1 VLPTRA
7 RLFALLALLAV
18 AAVNVAGLLGIA
30 VARRGAME
38 EAERLF
44 ASETES
50 RARQLESRL
59 SATRADLAFL
69 AGSAPVQ
76 RLRAGDA
83 AGGLQ
88 GEAAFR
94 RQAAESA
101 LLLFLRAHPEVVRLT
116 VRGPAGEPLLLT
128 GRRGGVPVLWV
139 ATSPTGS
146 EGAAQAPDRPLLLAR
161 LAFGE
166 ETGRGA
172 AALEAELAATSLVA
186 PDRLFMGQ
194 SGSSAACGLTDGSG
208 RSLARGPVLEG
219 GTRRFTA
226 EASVTGEGWTPPPPW
241 RLTCVRAAEEA
252 VAGMEPL
259 SSRYRTTLFLN
270 LAVMALALLLGGF
283 AVREA
288 LRRER
293 SEARAHE
300 EARVRELERQLFH
313 AERLT
318 TVGRLAAGI
327 AHEINNPLEGMAN
340 YLGLLKDALSRGDV
354 EASQR
359 RLEGVRQG
367 LDRAALVVRQVLAH
381 AGPGRAPRTSFDLA
395 QVLGETAEFVRS
407 RGEFDRI
414 RFETSLPVTPLVVKG
429 SPIMIGQ
436 VATNLILNACEAQP
450 EGGEVAVVARREGER
465 VVAEVQDRGP
475 GVPEAARQRIFE
487 PFFSTKDSTGL
498 GLSVCHSIVRDH
510 GGDLVVVAR
519 DGGGAVFRMTLPV
532 AAAGTEAAA

>member
-1 VLPTRA
+1 MLPTRA
-7 RLFALLALLAV
+7 RLFAILALLAV
-18 AAVNVAGLLGIA
+18 VAVNVAGLLGIA
-30 VARRGAME
+30 MARRGAYE
-38 EAERLF
+38 EAERF
-44 ASETES
+44 FGSETLG

-76 RLRAGDA
+76 RLRGGEA
-83 AGGLQ
+83 AGGAQ

-101 LLLFLRAHPEVVRLT
+101 LLMFLRAHPEVVRLT
-116 VRGPAGEPLLLT
+116 VRGPAGKPLLLT

-139 ATSPTGS
+139 SSSPTGN
-146 EGAAQAPDRPLLLAR
+146 EGAAQSPDRPLLLAR
-161 LAFGE
+161 LAFNEDAGSN
-166 ETGRGA
+166 A
-172 AALEAELAATSLVA
+172 AALEAEVAATSLVS
-186 PDRLFMGQ
+186 PDEPFASPSEAGT
-194 SGSSAACGLTDGSG
+194 ACGLTDASG
-208 RSLARGPVLEG
+208 KVLARGATVSAARTLG
-219 GTRRFTA
+219 A
-226 EASVTGEGWTPPPPW
+226 EASVTSDGWTPPPPW
-241 RLTCVRAAEEA
+241 RLTCVRSAEAA

-259 SSRYRTTLFLN
+259 SSRYRMTLVLN

-283 AVREA
+283 AAREA

-293 SEARAHE
+293 SEAQARE
-300 EARVRELERQLFH
+300 EVRVRELERQLFH

-318 TVGRLAAGI
+318 TVGRLAAGL

-340 YLGLLKDALSRGDV
+340 YLSLLKDALARGDL

-367 LDRAALVVRQVLAH
+367 LDRAALVVRQVLAP
-381 AGPGRAPRTSFDLA
+381 AGPAGAPRAAFDLVR
-395 QVLGETAEFVRS
+395 VLGDTTAFVRS
-407 RGEFDRI
+407 RREFGRI
-414 RFETSLPVTPLVVKG
+414 RFETALPEAPLVVTG
-429 SPIMIGQ
+429 NPVMIGQ

-475 GVPEAARQRIFE
+475 GVPADVRERIFE

-510 GGDLVVVAR
+510 GGELVVGSR
-519 DGGGAVFRMTLPV
+519 DGGGAVFRMTLPA

>member
-1 VLPTRA
+1 VLKTRA

-18 AAVNVAGLLGIA
+18 VAVNGAGLLGIA
-30 VARRGAME
+30 MARRGAFE

-44 ASETES
+44 GSETQA

-59 SATRADLAFL
+59 SAIRADLAFL

-83 AGGLQ
+83 AKAGP

-101 LLLFLRAHPEVVRLT
+101 LLLFLRGHPEVVRLT
-116 VRGPAGEPLLLT
+116 VRGGAGEPLLLT

-139 ATSPTGS
+139 STSPTGN
-146 EGAAQAPDRPLLLAR
+146 EGAAQSPDRPLLVAR

-166 ETGRGA
+166 AGSDA
-172 AALEAELAATSLVA
+172 AALEAEVAATSLIS
-186 PDRLFMGQ
+186 PDEAFVD
-194 SGSSAACGLTDGSG
+194 SGSAGASGGLTDGSG
-208 RSLARGPVLEG
+208 KVLARGVADAAARSLA
-219 GTRRFTA
+219 A
-226 EASVTGEGWTPPPPW
+226 QASVNGDGWTPPPPL
-241 RLTCVRAAEEA
+241 RLSCTRPAEAA
-252 VAGMEPL
+252 VMGMEPL
-259 SSRYRTTLFLN
+259 SRRYRTTLVLN

-283 AVREA
+283 AAREA

-293 SEARAHE
+293 SEAQARE
-300 EARVRELERQLFH
+300 EVRVRELERQLFH

-318 TVGRLAAGI
+318 TVGRLAAGL

-340 YLGLLKDALSRGDV
+340 YLSLLKDALSKGDL
-354 EASQR
+354 EASRR

-367 LDRAALVVRQVLAH
+367 LDRAALVVRQVLAP
-381 AGPGRAPRTSFDLA
+381 AGPAGAPRSAFDLVR
-395 QVLGETAEFVRS
+395 VLGDTTAFVRS
-407 RGEFDRI
+407 RREFDRI
-414 RFETSLPVTPLVVKG
+414 RFETALPEAPLVVTG
-429 SPIMIGQ
+429 NPVMIGQ
-436 VATNLILNACEAQP
+436 VATNLLLNACEAQP
-450 EGGEVAVVARREGER
+450 EGGEVKVVARREGER

-475 GVPEAARQRIFE
+475 GVPEAVRQQIFE

-510 GGDLVVVAR
+510 GGELLVTGR
-519 DGGGAVFRMTLPV
+519 EGGGAVFRMTLPA